1 MFGSDKARSWG
12 LTDVPITYD
21 PRITDPGQLQ
31 IEQQPAPDEPELT
44 RCWRQKTPARSLVN
58 LRSVPVMLVTSE
70 ASYHAAYDH
79 CTARYLVQAGVTV
92 DFVRLETR
100 GIHGNGHMMM
110 LEKNNLQISQLIAAW
125 LDHHVSLAGEDAGVI
140 PRPTGRGKPP
150 TGRRTHA

>member
-1 MFGSDKARSWG
+1 
-12 LTDVPITYD
+12 
-21 PRITDPGQLQ
+21 
-31 IEQQPAPDEPELT
+31 
-44 RCWRQKTPARSLVN
+44 
-58 LRSVPVMLVTSE
+58 MLVTSE